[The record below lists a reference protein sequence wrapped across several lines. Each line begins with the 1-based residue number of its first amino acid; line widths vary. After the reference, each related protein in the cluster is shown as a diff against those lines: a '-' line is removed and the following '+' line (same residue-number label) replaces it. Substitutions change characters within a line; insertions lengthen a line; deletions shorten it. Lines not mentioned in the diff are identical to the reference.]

1 MHTLTEYNDQINE
14 LINDFS
20 FFENWEDK
28 YQYLIDLGRNVP
40 VMNEE
45 LKIDENKLKG
55 CQSVVY
61 FSNSYNNDGSITF
74 VANSD
79 AAIVQGLIALMLKVF
94 SGKKPQEIL
103 DININFLEKIGLN
116 EHLSPTR
123 KNGLS
128 SLVSSIKNAAKL
140 KII

>member
-1 MHTLTEYNDQINE
+1 MTDYNKQIVE
-14 LINDFS
+14 LIDDFS

-40 VMNEE
+40 NMDEK
-45 LKIDENKLKG
+45 LKVDENKLKG

-61 FSNSYNNDGSITF
+61 FSNSVNNDGSINF
-74 VANSD
+74 IANSD
-79 AAIVQGLIALMLKVF
+79 AAIVQGLIALMLKVY
-94 SGKKPQEIL
+94 SGRKPQEIL
-103 DININFLEKIGLN
+103 DIDIKFLEQIGLD

-128 SLVSSIKNAAKL
+128 SLISSIKNAAKL
-140 KII
+140 ELV

>member
-1 MHTLTEYNDQINE
+1 MKEYNDQINE

-28 YQYLIDLGRNVP
+28 YQYLIDLGRSVP
-40 VMNEE
+40 AMSED

-103 DININFLEKIGLN
+103 DININFLEKIGLD

-128 SLVSSIKNAAKL
+128 SLISSIKNTAKL
-140 KII
+140 KLI

>member
-1 MHTLTEYNDQINE
+1 MNFNKDVDE
-14 LINDFS
+14 LIEDFS
-20 FFENWEDK
+20 YFESWEDK
-28 YQYLIDLGRNVP
+28 YQYLIDLGRSVP
-40 VMNEE
+40 KMDEN
-45 LKIDENKLKG
+45 LKIDQNKLKG

-61 FSNSYNNDGSITF
+61 FSKSFNSNGTITF

-94 SGKKPQEIL
+94 SEKKPQEII
-103 DININFLEKIGLN
+103 DTNINFLEKIGLD

-128 SLVSSIKNAAKL
+128 SLVTSIKKVAKSKL
-140 KII
+140 LQG

>member
-1 MHTLTEYNDQINE
+1 MTDYNEQIAE

-40 VMNEE
+40 KMDEK
-45 LKIDENKLKG
+45 LKVDENKLKG

-61 FSNSYNNDGSITF
+61 FSNSVNNDGSINF
-74 VANSD
+74 IANSD
-79 AAIVQGLIALMLKVF
+79 AAIVQGLIALMLKVY
-94 SGKKPQEIL
+94 SGRKPQEIL
-103 DININFLEKIGLN
+103 DIDIKFLEQIGLD

-128 SLVSSIKNAAKL
+128 SLISSIKNAAKL
-140 KII
+140 KLV